1 MPKYILSS
9 TVTITPATASTATP
23 VACEIK
29 LGLDIHQSKFVV
41 VAQHDHATPKA
52 PRHFAPAEF
61 LPWVDTLLRQ
71 GHRLYL
77 VYEAC
82 GFGFG
87 LCRQLRE
94 RGVNCQVVAPQRLD
108 ERHTGVKTDGRDA
121 RTLCLRLDRW
131 LAGNADALAVIR
143 IPTPEEEQ
151 RRQVHRQ
158 REQLVHQKTKL
169 EAQGRSLLVNQG
181 LPAPSRWWKTRAWEP
196 LQKLLPAWIVDALAI
211 YRPLLALLDA
221 QIKALGETVAAR
233 VEQTAVSLPKG
244 GGRAHGRVGG
254 RRGVRLEPFYQ
265 PLPGVELHGVVSG
278 RVLQRGQA
286 RAGPRHQ
293 AWQPATAGGPGRTGL
308 ADGAFPAGLPTGAEA
323 SDDPRQGR
331 TGDGRA
337 TQEGHRRRGAP
348 ARGRS
353 LAAVHGSLHRHATGS
368 GLLKPH
374 LFIPTFAR
382 FGSWQPFAA

>member
-9 TVTITPATASTATP
+9 TVTIPPATASTATP

-29 LGLDIHQSKFVV
+29 LGLDIHQSKYVV

-71 GHRLYL
+71 GHRLHL

-94 RGVNCQVVAPQRLD
+94 RGVDCQVVAPQRLD

-131 LAGNADALAVIR
+131 LAGNADALALIR
-143 IPTPEEEQ
+143 IPTPAEEQ
-151 RRQVHRQ
+151 KRQVHRQ

-181 LPAPSRWWKTRAWEP
+181 LPAPSRWWKARAWEP
-196 LQKLLPAWIVDALAI
+196 LQKLLPAWITEALTI

-221 QIKALGETVAAR
+221 QIKALGEAVAAR
-233 VEQTAVSLPKG
+233 VEQAVTPLPKG
-244 GGRAHGRVGG
+244 VGALTAGLLTAEVCDWSRFRNRAQVSSYTGLCPGEYSSGDKRVQGHVTKHGNP
-254 RRGVRLEPFYQ
+254 RLRAA
-265 PLPGVELHGVVSG
+265 LVELAWRMVRFQPGYPPVHKRLAILAKG
-278 RVLQRGQA
+278 A
-286 RAGPRHQ
+286 RATGAPRKKAIVAVARQ
-293 AWQPATAGGPGRTGL
+293 LAVDLWRLATARCTATQLGL
-308 ADGAFPAGLPTGAEA
+308 AC
-323 SDDPRQGR
+323 
-331 TGDGRA
+331 
-337 TQEGHRRRGAP
+337 
-348 ARGRS
+348 
-353 LAAVHGSLHRHATGS
+353 
-368 GLLKPH
+368 
-374 LFIPTFAR
+374 
-382 FGSWQPFAA
+382 